1 MSGARAERTVVW
13 TMRQLALG
21 FAVVGVLF
29 IATPD
34 GVIATID
41 DLGDQLGSFSNG
53 PASDEKLWL
62 ALAFAYMTVITGIAI
77 VVSLDPVRFRPML
90 LVLAAGK
97 TASSLAAGAYFVWS
111 DDVFIYL
118 LNFIVDGVLVF
129 VALGCWVLAGR
140 AAARAPGWRPAAAV
154 CAATWRCWS
163 RRWQAWAGPA
173 IRGSSRR
180 WGWGTRAEPAA
191 RWRPAPRPRAPASR
205 RWR

>member
-21 FAVVGVLF
+21 FAVVGILF
-29 IATPD
+29 IATPG
-34 GVIATID
+34 GVVDTID
-41 DLGDQLGSFSNG
+41 DLGDQLGSFAHG
-53 PASDEKLWL
+53 PASDEKLWV
-62 ALAFAYMTVITGIAI
+62 ALAFAYMTVITGLAV
-77 VVSLDPVRFRPML
+77 VVSLDVVRFRPLL

-140 AAARAPGWRPAAAV
+140 AAARAPG
-154 CAATWRCWS
+154 
-163 RRWQAWAGPA
+163 
-173 IRGSSRR
+173 
-180 WGWGTRAEPAA
+180 
-191 RWRPAPRPRAPASR
+191 
-205 RWR
+205 

>member
-21 FAVVGVLF
+21 FAVVGILF
-29 IATPD
+29 IATPG
-34 GVIATID
+34 GVVDTID
-41 DLGDQLGSFSNG
+41 DLGDQLGSFTHG
-53 PASDEKLWL
+53 PASDEKLWV
-62 ALAFAYMTVITGIAI
+62 ALAFAYMTVITGLAV
-77 VVSLDPVRFRPML
+77 VVSLDVVRFRPLL

-140 AAARAPGWRPAAAV
+140 AAARAPG
-154 CAATWRCWS
+154 
-163 RRWQAWAGPA
+163 
-173 IRGSSRR
+173 
-180 WGWGTRAEPAA
+180 
-191 RWRPAPRPRAPASR
+191 
-205 RWR
+205 